1 METLTIGCSPVDE
14 PCAQV
19 GQENYSRQARIE
31 CRAPINQ
38 LERTFPY
45 TGPDGTAWLF
55 IKSNPH
61 DFGTYYEVE
70 VKFDPE
76 CEEACDWAYL
86 LEASLPERWDSEALA
101 ELAANG
107 FPQN

>member
-1 METLTIGCSPVDE
+1 METLTIGSVPYAE

-19 GQENYSRQARIE
+19 GSEDYAR
-31 CRAPINQ
+31 RARAQCKAFIAQ
-38 LERTFPY
+38 LERSFPCPC
-45 TGPDGTAWLF
+45 PDKAWLF

-86 LEASLPERWDSEALA
+86 LEASLPERWDPEALA

>member
-1 METLTIGCSPVDE
+1 METLTIGSVPCDE
-14 PCAQV
+14 SCAQV
-19 GQENYSRQARIE
+19 GQENYAKQARIE
-31 CRAPINQ
+31 CRALINQ

-70 VKFDPE
+70 VKYDTE
-76 CEEACDWAYL
+76 CEAACDWAFL
-86 LEASLPERWDSEALA
+86 LEASLPERWDEQALQ
-101 ELAANG
+101 ELATHG
-107 FPQN
+107 IFPQ